1 MESERTKKTEVT
13 ITRDE
18 FRETAS
24 ETMAKFTSEMM
35 EKDADPMLFMF
46 LTLNSAH
53 VIAKLDE
60 AFFGENKE
68 KEEKE

>member
-1 MESERTKKTEVT
+1 MESKNTKKTEVT

-24 ETMAKFTSEMM
+24 KTMAKYTSEMM
-35 EKDADPMLFMF
+35 EKEGDPFMFMF

-53 VIAKLDE
+53 MIAKLDE